1 MKLKFTFILIFWG
14 AFHSLQAQFGGEN
27 IFSFLY
33 LSPSA
38 SLTALGENSVAHEA
52 LDPSYAWFN
61 PAALNEKY
69 SHQSIS
75 FQHQFLFQGIQ
86 NGYAGYAHHFK
97 KISSTFHAGI
107 KYADYGEFDE
117 TDELGNAFGVFSA
130 NELSAV
136 IGVSHLVNERI
147 RVGLNTKFIGSYLGS
162 YSSTGIA
169 FDLGGQY
176 FDEEKKLVIG
186 VAIQNTGFQLSSYTP
201 DYRGKMPVNLAVGV
215 TKQLEHVPFRIGI
228 LAHSLHNPDM
238 RYVSPYSFTQ
248 SLFGEPENTGSPAG
262 KFIDNVFR
270 HLIISGEFLFGQNE
284 NFNIR
289 LAYNHLRKKEMQV
302 LDYRSLSGFSGGIG
316 VRMNRLK
323 FDYSYSVYHL
333 AGGTHHLG
341 ITTNIKNFR
350 KKNPLD

>member
-1 MKLKFTFILIFWG
+1 MKLKFTFILLLWISSNG
-14 AFHSLQAQFGGEN
+14 LKAQFGGEN

-38 SLTALGENSVAHEA
+38 SLTALGENSVAHQA

-61 PAALNEKY
+61 PAALNEKH

-75 FQHQFLFQGIQ
+75 FQHQFLFEGIQ
-86 NGYAGYAHHFK
+86 NGFAGYAHHFN
-97 KISSTFHAGI
+97 KINSTFHAGI
-107 KYADYGEFDE
+107 KYTDYGNFDE

-130 NELSAV
+130 NELS
-136 IGVSHLVNERI
+136 GVVGISHVLNERI

-162 YSSTGIA
+162 YSSTGLA

-176 FDEEKKLVIG
+176 IDENNKMVIG

-201 DYRGKMPVNLAVGV
+201 DHKGRMPVNIAVGI
-215 TKQLEHVPFRIGI
+215 TKQLKHVPFRIGL

-238 RYVSPYSFTQ
+238 RYVSPYNLTQ
-248 SLFGEPENTGSPAG
+248 TLFGEPEDTGSPVG
-262 KFIDNVFR
+262 NFIDNMFR
-270 HLIISGEFLFGQNE
+270 HLIISGEFLLGENE

-289 LAYNHLRKKEMQV
+289 IAYNHMRKKELQV
-302 LDYRSLSGFSGGIG
+302 LDYRSLSGFSGGVGI
-316 VRMNRLK
+316 RMNRFK
-323 FDYSYSVYHL
+323 FDYSYSVYHI

-341 ITTNIKNFR
+341 ITTNIKNFK